1 MPNCSVLGCNSGE
14 KDTPQKFQMF
24 LFPSFKDDPF
34 QKSEKLQIL
43 WIEQLNRKDWMPT
56 RNSRVCEKHF
66 TIESFISAGKNVT
79 VKGTKKSRKTLTP
92 SAFPTLFLES
102 YNSKSRMLTEQ
113 NKLIDT
119 IQQQKKEIGQLRA
132 ELSNRN
138 GPISN
143 SREVINPNIQG
154 GQLSDALFK
163 F

>member
-1 MPNCSVLGCNSGE
+1 MREREEKKPN
-14 KDTPQKFQMF
+14 
-24 LFPSFKDDPF
+24 
-34 QKSEKLQIL
+34 
-43 WIEQLNRKDWMPT
+43 
-56 RNSRVCEKHF
+56 
-66 TIESFISAGKNVT
+66 ISH
-79 VKGTKKSRKTLTP
+79 P

-102 YNSKSRMLTEQ
+102 YNSKSRMLSEE

-143 SREVINPNIQG
+143 SREVINPNIQS

>member
-24 LFPSFKDDPF
+24 MFPSFKDDPL
-34 QKSEKLQIL
+34 QKSEKLQML
-43 WIEQLNRKDWMPT
+43 WIEQLNREDWMPT

-66 TIESFISAGKNVT
+66 TIESFIAAGKNVT
-79 VKGTKKSRKTLTP
+79 LKGTKKSRKTLTP

-102 YNSKSRMLTEQ
+102 HNSKSRMLSEE

-154 GQLSDALFK
+154 V
-163 F
+163 